1 MWRTINDCHL
11 VSPTNTK
18 TLILL
23 TTASSY
29 TWANE
34 LCAGDNEERAI
45 VISSMNGFQYAVAAW
60 LPIVI
65 FPQTMAPTFRYGFP
79 GTFGL
84 VIAALV
90 AIVAIQILHIRSTK
104 NKNQDHTLPDTDV
117 DEESSITG
125 EHPGSLKCLATES
138 KIHPVDRSAQVL
150 QVQETRQ
157 NISSISERRKSVS
170 RFALPSSCAL

>member
-1 MWRTINDCHL
+1 LWRAINDRHL
-11 VSPTNTK
+11 VSPINTK
-18 TLILL
+18 ARILL
-23 TTASSY
+23 TTVSSY

-90 AIVAIQILHIRSTK
+90 AIVAIQMLHARSTK
-104 NKNQDHTLPDTDV
+104 NKNQDHTFPDTDV
-117 DEESSITG
+117 DEESSFAA
-125 EHPGSLKCLATES
+125 EHSASPKHLANES
-138 KIHPVDRSAQVL
+138 KIQPLDRTA
-150 QVQETRQ
+150 
-157 NISSISERRKSVS
+157 
-170 RFALPSSCAL
+170 